1 MTIKMKVLLLADVKA
16 LGKKDQIV
24 EVSDGYARNC
34 LLPKKLAV
42 IADAK
47 TVNEIKN
54 KEASRLHTIELEKA
68 AANEIASKLEGV
80 TVKIYMTAGEDNK
93 LFGSVTT
100 KDIIEALEK
109 QSGIKLDKKK
119 VALDKPI
126 KAYGSYTIDVK
137 LYQGIVGKINLM
149 VCSKQA

>member
-1 MTIKMKVLLLADVKA
+1 MKVLLLADVKA

-47 TVNEIKN
+47 IVNDIKN
-54 KEASRLHTIELEKA
+54 KEASRLHTIEVEKA
-68 AANEIASKLEGV
+68 AASEIASKLEGV
-80 TVKIYMTAGEDNK
+80 TVKIYMTAGEDKK
-93 LFGSVTT
+93 LFGSVTS
-100 KDIIEALEK
+100 KDIIDALEK
-109 QSGIKLDKKK
+109 QSGIKLDKKR
-119 VALDKPI
+119 VVLDKPI

-137 LYQGIVGKINLM
+137 LYQGVVGKINLT

>member
-1 MTIKMKVLLLADVKA
+1 MTVKMKVLLLADVKA

-47 TVNEIKN
+47 TVNEVKN

-68 AANEIASKLEGV
+68 AANEIAGKLEGV
-80 TVKIYMTAGEDNK
+80 TVKIYMTAGEDNR

-100 KDIIEALEK
+100 KDIIEELEK

>member
-1 MTIKMKVLLLADVKA
+1 MKVLLLADVKA